1 MYRPEIHYHL
11 HDREGKEL
19 FVYTGVYN
27 MATNPNNYFYYFAS
41 PITHMQQ
48 DIILQI
54 ANRIKE
60 KRKEKDITLQ
70 ELAAEVGVT
79 KGLISQVENNRTVPS
94 LTVLLSIIKA
104 LKVDLNVF
112 FDQLSLHEKEDILLI
127 KSGEQEPFEK
137 EYTNGS
143 YYNRILSFKHNN
155 QLVDVIIYKQEKNAE
170 RGFVSTNAFEFNYML
185 KGIAEYTI
193 KDKKYRLEPG
203 DSFYYDARNAHLSN
217 CLSDDPYEM
226 LVVYFF
232 DEE

>member
-1 MYRPEIHYHL
+1 
-11 HDREGKEL
+11 
-19 FVYTGVYN
+19 
-27 MATNPNNYFYYFAS
+27 
-41 PITHMQQ
+41 MQQ

-112 FDQLSLHEKEDILLI
+112 FDQLSVHEKDDVMLI
-127 KSGEQEPFEK
+127 KSTEHEPFEK

-143 YYNRILSFKHNN
+143 FYNRSLSFKHKN
-155 QLVDVIIYKQEKNAE
+155 QLIDVVLYKQEKHAE
-170 RGFVSTNAFEFNYML
+170 RGFVSTNAFELYYRLNC
-185 KGIAEYTI
+185 IAE
-193 KDKKYRLEPG
+193 
-203 DSFYYDARNAHLSN
+203 
-217 CLSDDPYEM
+217 
-226 LVVYFF
+226 
-232 DEE
+232 